1 MNKVFVRHGSQKI
14 ITWLGRLKTDSDSA
28 FFILNL
34 GHKLKFEC
42 WRCQAEA
49 KVETELLS
57 NYIITNSDSVID
69 ITSMPHSLHSLFLN

>member
-14 ITWLGRLKTDSDSA
+14 ITWLGGLETDSDSA

-49 KVETELLS
+49 KVETELPSYYTLA
-57 NYIITNSDSVID
+57 NFDSVID
-69 ITSMPHSLHSLFLN
+69 ITSMPHSLHSLS